1 MLTEQEVVRQREAI
15 TEEIF
20 SNLSETQV
28 IEYAKMK
35 LDDVVDS
42 LRYMMKHSDIYD
54 TDKEGWNEVGIQV
67 HQVSNVYVTGL

>member
-42 LRYMMKHSDIYD
+42 LRYMMRHSDIYD
-54 TDKEGWNEVGIQV
+54 NDKEWWNEVGIQV
-67 HQVSNVYVTGL
+67 QQVSNVYVTGL